1 MITNEQL
8 GYPTN
13 TKKSKV
19 QNELLS
25 RYELEKRLSEE
36 ERIAS
41 NLAAERR
48 RREAEA
54 IFGRLEIP
62 ESNDGYDFGA

>member
-13 TKKSKV
+13 TKKSKI

-25 RYELEKRLSEE
+25 HYEFEKPLSDE

-48 RREAEA
+48 RRA
-54 IFGRLEIP
+54 
-62 ESNDGYDFGA
+62 D